1 MAEIKK
7 LWLVSDAPKVDGN
20 LDYLWEDPSMNGE
33 DHRLAHFC
41 GALQEG
47 GYSVD
52 QFAMVYAG
60 GGKRVLSEHP
70 KASLAKSVV
79 ARFKGASTYDHAF
92 QTMVQVVDDLEAAS
106 KKIPKALDA
115 LKDLKE
121 HAAKDP
127 DVAGQPGLNK
137 HAPEQQI
144 GFLTDKFEAAQKAVE
159 NLVEQYEDSNQSFLR
174 MKLR

>member
-7 LWLVSDAPKVDGN
+7 LWLVSDAPKVDGT
-20 LDYLWEDPSMNGE
+20 LDYLWEDPSIQDE

-70 KASLAKSVV
+70 KVYDDAASAKKDAEKRLDAARKQYEKRSVKTTPRTASLLDRVV
-79 ARFKGASTYDHAF
+79 SRFRG
-92 QTMVQVVDDLEAAS
+92 
-106 KKIPKALDA
+106 
-115 LKDLKE
+115 
-121 HAAKDP
+121 
-127 DVAGQPGLNK
+127 
-137 HAPEQQI
+137 
-144 GFLTDKFEAAQKAVE
+144 
-159 NLVEQYEDSNQSFLR
+159 
-174 MKLR
+174 